1 MRRCLSTLLLLPVIA
16 QAQTYDLRR
25 MTSTQ
30 VAALDRQK
38 TVVLLT
44 GGILEEHGPFLP
56 VYADGFMD
64 ERLTTDL
71 ASALVE
77 RGYAV
82 LVFPPIP
89 LGSGGAN
96 IIGEKYVFSGTF
108 AVRSRTLQAV
118 YMDLGDEIG
127 LQGFRKVF
135 VISTH
140 DAPNCNRVLD
150 EAGEYFRN
158 TYGGFMV
165 NLNGL
170 LALHTAGPAPSA
182 EQAKEEG
189 LSLHAGA
196 SETSIELY
204 LVPSLVQDGY
214 RRAPAQAG
222 ADFAAL
228 RRIAA
233 QPGWPGY
240 FGSPRLA
247 TASRGAAAWKVRS
260 GKAVEIALQV
270 LDGADPR
277 AMPRYVEATQKDA
290 ASREVDTRQLRHED
304 EAQRRQET
312 WLKKNTSLAP

>member
-1 MRRCLSTLLLLPVIA
+1 MRRCLSTLLLLPVLA
-16 QAQTYDLRR
+16 HAQTYDLRR

-30 VAALDRQK
+30 VAALDRGK

-56 VYADGFMD
+56 VFSDGFMD
-64 ERLTTDL
+64 ERLTKDL

-82 LVFPPIP
+82 LAFPSIP

-108 AVRSRTLQAV
+108 GVRSRTLQAV
-118 YMDLGDEIG
+118 YMDLADEIG
-127 LQGFRKVF
+127 LQGFRRVF
-135 VISTH
+135 VISNH

-150 EAGEYFRN
+150 EAGEYFHD

-170 LALHTAGPAPSA
+170 LALHGAGPVPSA

-196 SETSIELY
+196 GETSTALY
-204 LVPSLVQDGY
+204 LVPSLVQEGY
-214 RRAPAQAG
+214 RQAPAQAG
-222 ADFAAL
+222 SDFAAL
-228 RRIAA
+228 RTIAA
-233 QPGWPGY
+233 RSGWPGY

-247 TASRGAAAWKVRS
+247 TASRGAARWNALS
-260 GKAVEIALQV
+260 AKAVEVAVQILN
-270 LDGADPR
+270 GADPQ
-277 AMPRYVEATQKDA
+277 AMPHYVEATQRDA
-290 ASREVDTRQLRHED
+290 SSREVDARQLRHED
-304 EAQRRQET
+304 EAQLRQET
-312 WLKKNTSLAP
+312 WLKKHSRPQP